1 MKVVK
6 KNSSKTNHVLV
17 QNDTSVIPAII
28 KSQLFKKRAKL
39 KLELQVSSSLARM
52 LEAGGDCV

>member
-6 KNSSKTNHVLV
+6 KHSTQTNHALV

-28 KSQLFKKRAKL
+28 KRELIKKRAKL
-39 KLELQVSSSLARM
+39 KLELQLSNSLARM

>member
-6 KNSSKTNHVLV
+6 KNSAKTNHVLV
-17 QNDTSVIPAII
+17 QNNTSVIPAII
-28 KSQLFKKRAKL
+28 KSQLIKKRAKL
-39 KLELQVSSSLARM
+39 KLELQVSNSLARM